1 MCFLLRF
8 FIIASTSFFR
18 IHSPHIISGILVCH
32 DTNSKFKFW
41 ACNDVKYAL
50 DACFKKEKKVLLE
63 ELNKDYEKKRQAE
76 EDAFQSAMGHSIS
89 FEEYLKKD
97 ADFIRATSTTR

>member
-1 MCFLLRF
+1 MHPPLDRPHPMCQDEIRDLKK
-8 FIIASTSFFR
+8 
-18 IHSPHIISGILVCH
+18 CH

-97 ADFIRATSTTR
+97 ADFIKATSTTR